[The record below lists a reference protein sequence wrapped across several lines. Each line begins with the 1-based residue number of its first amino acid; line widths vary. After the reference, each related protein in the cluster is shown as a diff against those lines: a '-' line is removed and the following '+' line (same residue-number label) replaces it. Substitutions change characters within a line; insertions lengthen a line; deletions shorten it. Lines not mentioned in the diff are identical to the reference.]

1 MKKWIAALL
10 VLCMLMPSA
19 LGETLIAPHAFTL
32 ELPDGW
38 KCDYSNNSLY
48 SDEPNRYY
56 FLGSANNRDKIME
69 WSIWKDSADKK
80 FSLYGAKQ
88 TKLLEHQS
96 AVQYSLEKNGLTVQ
110 YKGLFDENE
119 KKIPFMIFYVQS
131 LKQGD
136 YFYAHTVSKD
146 WWIEVYYYN
155 YFSDAQIKEAE
166 IDGLYDIL
174 RNFQPIL

>member
-1 MKKWIAALL
+1 
-10 VLCMLMPSA
+10 
-19 LGETLIAPHAFTL
+19 
-32 ELPDGW
+32 
-38 KCDYSNNSLY
+38 
-48 SDEPNRYY
+48 
-56 FLGSANNRDKIME
+56 ME

-96 AVQYSLEKNGLTVQ
+96 SVQYSLEKNGLTVQ

-136 YFYAHTVSKD
+136 YFYVHTVSKD
-146 WWIEVYYYN
+146 WWIEMYYYN